1 MRDYDGNLIEE
12 TRWNRIKSTI
22 INVLVIGIVMSII
35 IFILYKTFEYSDDSP
50 KWENSCSNH
59 VIISS
64 YSRQETETD
73 SVLTNGFS
81 VDGKFVT
88 GFSYVD
94 RPVTNYYILLDD
106 NTIWSVPRNLGPYIK
121 TNDLSN
127 KYCNVENID
136 FIK

>member
-1 MRDYDGNLIEE
+1 MRDYDGKLIEE
-12 TRWNRIKSTI
+12 TRWNRIRSTI
-22 INVLVIGIVMSII
+22 VNVLVVGIVMSII

-50 KWENSCSNH
+50 KWENYCTNH

-64 YSRQETETD
+64 YGRQETETD
-73 SVLTNGFS
+73 SVLTNGLS

-94 RPVTNYYILLDD
+94 RPVINYYILLDD

-127 KYCNVENID
+127 KYCNVENIN

>member
-1 MRDYDGNLIEE
+1 MRDYDGKLIEE
-12 TRWNRIKSTI
+12 SKWDKLKSRII
-22 INVLVIGIVMSII
+22 DFLVVGIVLGII

-50 KWENSCSNH
+50 KWENSCTNH

-88 GFSYVD
+88 GISYVD
-94 RPVTNYYILLDD
+94 KPVINYYILLDD
-106 NTIWSVPRNLGPYIK
+106 NTIWSVPRNIGPYIK
-121 TNDLSN
+121 VNDLSN
-127 KYCNVENID
+127 KYCNIENIN
-136 FIK
+136 FVK

>member
-1 MRDYDGNLIEE
+1 MRDYDGKLIEE
-12 TRWNRIKSTI
+12 TRWNRIKSKI
-22 INVLVIGIVMSII
+22 IDTLVVGIVIGII
-35 IFILYKTFEYSDDSP
+35 IFILYKTFEYSDDYP

-73 SVLTNGFS
+73 SVLTNGLS

-94 RPVTNYYILLDD
+94 RPVINYYILLDD

-121 TNDLSN
+121 ADDLSN
-127 KYCNVENID
+127 KYCNVENIN